1 MNNYIGIDISL
12 NSTAV
17 FIQNDINSKILSFT
31 NKKDN
36 NIYIK
41 ELESSGVNFYFIY
54 RETIEEYSKNEILKI
69 KSYYELSE
77 KIVSEIVLNIDS
89 DNKTCCQIEG
99 YSYASKNTSSLL
111 DIVALSTL
119 IKSKLINTIPNID
132 VSIISPSTLKLE
144 ACKLSYKPI
153 DVGKKKPKLEYRNN
167 NGLSGGSFKKP
178 EMYQAIVDGDIKSPI
193 FDQQ

>member
-77 KIVSEIVLNIDS
+77 KIVSEIVLN
-89 DNKTCCQIEG
+89 K
-99 YSYASKNTSSLL
+99 
-111 DIVALSTL
+111 
-119 IKSKLINTIPNID
+119 
-132 VSIISPSTLKLE
+132 IISIFRWYSWK
-144 ACKLSYKPI
+144 
-153 DVGKKKPKLEYRNN
+153 RNRIRN
-167 NGLSGGSFKKP
+167 
-178 EMYQAIVDGDIKSPI
+178 
-193 FDQQ
+193 